1 MFALVARKEEQGE
14 RGISVVADEVLAST
28 EADAVALL
36 IPRSACKL
44 SKNDAWHQEME
55 KQSQSDLIKPVG
67 KPVGVYLSK
76 KQRMHVDSLC
86 RPVISSS
93 LGLHPD
99 ATFTVMAGA
108 QQEGIGKVSSTVY
121 TAQLVDTESQLLALA
136 AELSVCCEVAFDAEM
151 HHWRSYYGLTCTLQ
165 LCGRRKGVISTIA
178 DQAYVVDCIALWDVI
193 PTILG
198 PLFANPSILKVGFA
212 ICGDCISLF
221 KDFGIVMINAVCL
234 QVGTEILTGQNN
246 IGLAGMLVAME
257 FPDDVVEKMSDSKN
271 SLRAEDW
278 RIRPLRDD
286 MLEYAIG
293 DVIYLIPTYHR
304 QMSII
309 IAHSRK
315 KCASATNLGN
325 VESKDSVQYTPTA
338 ISEDIAY
345 SSILTL
351 MQRCQRDCL
360 DKSAL
365 FAFRSAQ
372 VRSKDWMKEKGYK
385 AYVQKFSTARQKK
398 SQQGA
403 QRDTTTA
410 QSYVSAEMSA
420 EVSVNA
426 VQGSSTSPE
435 NKAKLWNAVNDKVF
449 SVLFEWRELKAAHL
463 DESPS
468 FLIAT
473 ASLLLQA
480 HELPSNVA
488 EVEQIYARAGASP
501 WLGAL
506 KAEQG
511 GTLKLKEAAN
521 ELFELQK
528 VGERKGEEDLLRAE
542 QERQQK
548 SLEKKSKSRRWRN
561 KTPDRDGS
569 QDDDDDG
576 VSYDPLEYYNMLAG
590 AAGAKEKEASRSLPQ
605 AVASSVPPEMSSD
618 KARGSGFSCVM
629 C

>member
-1 MFALVARKEEQGE
+1 
-14 RGISVVADEVLAST
+14 
-28 EADAVALL
+28 
-36 IPRSACKL
+36 
-44 SKNDAWHQEME
+44 
-55 KQSQSDLIKPVG
+55 
-67 KPVGVYLSK
+67 
-76 KQRMHVDSLC
+76 
-86 RPVISSS
+86 
-93 LGLHPD
+93 
-99 ATFTVMAGA
+99 
-108 QQEGIGKVSSTVY
+108 
-121 TAQLVDTESQLLALA
+121 
-136 AELSVCCEVAFDAEM
+136 
-151 HHWRSYYGLTCTLQ
+151 
-165 LCGRRKGVISTIA
+165 
-178 DQAYVVDCIALWDVI
+178 
-193 PTILG
+193 
-198 PLFANPSILKVGFA
+198 
-212 ICGDCISLF
+212 
-221 KDFGIVMINAVCL
+221 MINAVCL

-271 SLRAEDW
+271 TLRAEDW

-293 DVIYLIPTYHR
+293 DVIYLIPAYHR

-309 IAHSRK
+309 IAQSRK
-315 KCASATNLGN
+315 KCASATNLDN

-338 ISEDIAY
+338 IAEDMAF
-345 SSILTL
+345 SCILTL

-360 DKSAL
+360 KKSA
-365 FAFRSAQ
+365 FFTFRSAQ
-372 VRSKDWMKEKGYK
+372 VRSKDWAKEKGYR

-410 QSYVSAEMSA
+410 QSNVSEETCA

-435 NKAKLWNAVNDKVF
+435 NKVKLWNAVNDKVF

-506 KAEQG
+506 KAEQQ
-511 GTLKLKEAAN
+511 GTLKEAAN

-528 VGERKGEEDLLRAE
+528 VGEREGEEDLLRAE

-561 KTPDRDGS
+561 RTQGRDGS

-590 AAGAKEKEASRSLPQ
+590 AAGAKEKEALRSLQQ
-605 AVASSVPPEMSSD
+605 AVASSVPLEMSSD
-618 KARGSGFSCVM
+618 EARDSGFSCVM